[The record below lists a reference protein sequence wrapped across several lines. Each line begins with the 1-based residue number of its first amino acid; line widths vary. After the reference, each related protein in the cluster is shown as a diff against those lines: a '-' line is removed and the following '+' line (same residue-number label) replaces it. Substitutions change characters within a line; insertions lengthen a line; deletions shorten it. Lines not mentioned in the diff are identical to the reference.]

1 MLPIKFMRHIL
12 CKSHVI
18 GLVSSLSLLL
28 SGFAVSQNQ
37 SLEVIHELV
46 YEQVKQNIDQQIH
59 EAKIDIR
66 SLPSTLTLPQCTV
79 PLELSQRD
87 PNQIH
92 GRLTVS
98 VNCQAPSWRVFV
110 SVDIDGKMPAIVATQ
125 GILRQAVI
133 NQEDVELKLTP
144 LSDIRRG
151 SLQSLE
157 NVIGMRAKRAIPA
170 NRVLTLHMLDIPYW
184 VIEKE
189 EVTLVT
195 RVGGVEIKTT
205 GIALED
211 GMQHDQVTVKNINS
225 DITVTGIVIA
235 PKTVEVP

>member
-1 MLPIKFMRHIL
+1 MLPIIFMRHTIS
-12 CKSHVI
+12 KSLFI
-18 GLVSSLSLLL
+18 GLISGLSLLWGGL
-28 SGFAVSQNQ
+28 AMSQNQ
-37 SLEVIHELV
+37 SLEEIHELV

-59 EAKIDIR
+59 EAQIDVR
-66 SLPSTLTLPQCTV
+66 SLPSTLTLPQCSTL
-79 PLELSQRD
+79 LELSQRD
-87 PNQIH
+87 PSQIH

-98 VNCQAPSWRVFV
+98 VNCTQPSWRVFV
-110 SVDIDGKMPAIVATQ
+110 SVNIDGKIPAIVSTQ

-133 NQEDVELKLTP
+133 NKDDVELKLTP
-144 LSDIRRG
+144 LNEIRRG
-151 SLQSLE
+151 SLQSLD

-170 NRVLTLHMLDIPYW
+170 NRVLTLQMLDIPYW
-184 VIEKE
+184 VVEKE

-211 GMQHDQVTVKNINS
+211 GMQQDQVTVKNINS

-235 PKTVEVP
+235 PKTVEIP

>member
-1 MLPIKFMRHIL
+1 M
-12 CKSHVI
+12 
-18 GLVSSLSLLL
+18 
-28 SGFAVSQNQ
+28 SQNQ
-37 SLEVIHELV
+37 SLEAIHELV

-59 EAKIDIR
+59 EAQIDIR
-66 SLPSTLTLPQCTV
+66 SLPSTLTLPQCST

-87 PNQIH
+87 PSQIH

-98 VNCQAPSWRVFV
+98 VNCTQPSWRVFV
-110 SVDIDGKMPAIVATQ
+110 SVNIDGKIPAIVSTQ

-133 NQEDVELKLTP
+133 NKDDVELKLTP
-144 LSDIRRG
+144 LNEIRRG
-151 SLQSLE
+151 SLQSLD

-170 NRVLTLHMLDIPYW
+170 NRVLTLQMLDIPYW
-184 VIEKE
+184 VVEKE

-211 GMQHDQVTVKNINS
+211 GMQQDQVTVKNINS

-235 PKTVEVP
+235 PKTVEIP

>member
-1 MLPIKFMRHIL
+1 MLPIIFMRHTIS
-12 CKSHVI
+12 KSLFI
-18 GLVSSLSLLL
+18 GLISGLSLLWGGL
-28 SGFAVSQNQ
+28 AMSQNQ
-37 SLEVIHELV
+37 SLEEIHELV

-59 EAKIDIR
+59 EAQIDVR
-66 SLPSTLTLPQCTV
+66 SLPSTLTLPQCSM

-87 PNQIH
+87 PSQIH

-98 VNCQAPSWRVFV
+98 VNCTQPSWRVFV
-110 SVDIDGKMPAIVATQ
+110 SVNIDGKIPAIVSTQ

-133 NQEDVELKLTP
+133 NKDDVELKLTP
-144 LSDIRRG
+144 LNEIRRG
-151 SLQSLE
+151 SLQSLD

-170 NRVLTLHMLDIPYW
+170 NRVLTLQMLDIPYW
-184 VIEKE
+184 VVEKE

-211 GMQHDQVTVKNINS
+211 GMQQDQVTVKNINS
-225 DITVTGIVIA
+225 EITVTGIVIA
-235 PKTVEVP
+235 PKTVEIP

>member
-1 MLPIKFMRHIL
+1 M
-12 CKSHVI
+12 
-18 GLVSSLSLLL
+18 
-28 SGFAVSQNQ
+28 SQNQ
-37 SLEVIHELV
+37 SLEEIHELV

-59 EAKIDIR
+59 EAQIDVR
-66 SLPSTLTLPQCTV
+66 SLPSTLTLPQCSM

-87 PNQIH
+87 PSQIH

-98 VNCQAPSWRVFV
+98 VNCTQPSWRVFV
-110 SVDIDGKMPAIVATQ
+110 SVNIDGKIPAIVSTQ

-133 NQEDVELKLTP
+133 NKDDVELKLTP
-144 LSDIRRG
+144 LNEIRRG
-151 SLQSLE
+151 SLQSLD

-170 NRVLTLHMLDIPYW
+170 NRVLTLQMLDIPYW
-184 VIEKE
+184 VVEKE

-211 GMQHDQVTVKNINS
+211 GMQQDQVTVKNINS

-235 PKTVEVP
+235 PKTVEIP